1 MHEGHTPGP
10 ATRNGSK
17 AGAIVALVLGI
28 LLALVGVGG
37 IIGGTASAAV
47 LNHQGGDGYL
57 TAPTRSFSTTSYA
70 LISPPAQINVTD
82 VPFDVGRLR
91 FTAESTAPGG
101 DVFIG
106 IGPKAEVQK
115 YLVGVHTSEITD
127 VRISPFRVQYR
138 DTFGSEAPVSG
149 SSKVTIGGDPR

>member
-1 MHEGHTPGP
+1 MTNVPRHGGHTPGP

-17 AGAIVALVLGI
+17 VGAIVALVLGI

-82 VPFDVGRLR
+82 VPFDAGRLR
-91 FTAESTAPGG
+91 LAAESTAPGG

-106 IGPKAEVQK
+106 IGPKADVRK
-115 YLVGVHTSEITD
+115 YLLGVHTSEITD

-138 DTFGSEAPVSG
+138 DTFGSGAPAPPS
-149 SSKVTIGGDPR
+149 D